1 LEKWQATILFRLES
15 VSGDNV
21 AVGLFRK
28 WMRRDSRVE
37 GTMAKINTLFWDNGG
52 VILTNG
58 WDRNSRRAAVEKFK
72 LDWAD
77 FEDRHELMLN
87 AFETGRATIDEYL
100 RRTVF
105 YKERAFTPDDF
116 KKFMFEQSQPFSE
129 SLEFLGKLAQT
140 RAYLMA
146 SLNNESR
153 EINEYRIHRFHLRDY
168 FQAFFSSCYLGVRK
182 PEEQIY
188 RLALEIAQREPEE
201 CILIDDRGLNLEC
214 AREIGMHTI
223 QFKNVDQ
230 LRQDLAQQG
239 IVVPG
244 K

>member
-1 LEKWQATILFRLES
+1 MT
-15 VSGDNV
+15 
-21 AVGLFRK
+21 
-28 WMRRDSRVE
+28 
-37 GTMAKINTLFWDNGG
+37 KINTLFWDNGG

-58 WDRNSRRAAVEKFK
+58 WDRSSRRAAIEKFK

-87 AFETGRATIDEYL
+87 AFETGRATQDEYL

-105 YKERAFTPDDF
+105 YRKRPFTPDDF
-116 KKFMFEQSQPFSE
+116 KKFMFEQSQPFPE

-153 EINEYRIHRFHLRDY
+153 EMNEYRIQTFHLRDY

-239 IVVPG
+239 IVVAG

>member
-1 LEKWQATILFRLES
+1 MSEIKA
-15 VSGDNV
+15 
-21 AVGLFRK
+21 
-28 WMRRDSRVE
+28 
-37 GTMAKINTLFWDNGG
+37 LFWDNGG

-58 WDRNSRRAAVEKFK
+58 WDRHSRRAAVEKFQ
-72 LDWAD
+72 LDWND

-105 YKERAFTPDDF
+105 YNQRAFTPDDF
-116 KKFMFEQSQPFSE
+116 KKFMFEQSQPFPE

-153 EINEYRIHRFHLRDY
+153 EINEYRIHTFHLRDY

>member
-1 LEKWQATILFRLES
+1 MA
-15 VSGDNV
+15 
-21 AVGLFRK
+21 
-28 WMRRDSRVE
+28 RV
-37 GTMAKINTLFWDNGG
+37 NTLFWDNGG

-58 WDRNSRRAAVEKFK
+58 WDRTSRRAAVEKFQ

-87 AFETGRATIDEYL
+87 AFETGRATLDEYL

-105 YKERAFTPDDF
+105 YRQRAFAPDDF
-116 KKFMFEQSQPFSE
+116 KKFMFEQSQPFPE
-129 SLEFLGKLAQT
+129 SLEFLRKLAQT

-153 EINEYRIHRFHLRDY
+153 EINEYRIHTFHLRDY

-214 AREIGMHTI
+214 AREISMHTI

-239 IVVPG
+239 IVVAG
-244 K
+244 N